1 MSFLIIFIPFVAA
14 LALCRQLSFNA
25 FFKQYGTGFYGKPVD
40 SHFSPYIFAYFIVLR
55 VEMFAIVFSVV
66 GGLGCGIFFGNASY
80 AEAVRVN
87 FILSIIAVIVAILA
101 AIFCRLAVLLQGL
114 LYTLTHCVLMAVFI
128 KCDIDEEEDKEIAS
142 EIGAFACFIME
153 DIFTLRVHLKMLSEV
168 TRTIKPD
175 ADIDAFLARILSLF
189 CGYLEDVRDER
200 KREFIHRQPAYQ
212 LILDLN
218 ARI

>member
-40 SHFSPYIFAYFIVLR
+40 SHFSPYIFAYFIALR

-114 LYTLTHCVLMAVFI
+114 LYTLTHCVLIAVLI

-142 EIGAFACFIME
+142 EIGAFACFIMG

-168 TRTIKPD
+168 TRGIKPE
-175 ADIDAFLARILSLF
+175 ADPDAFLARILSLF
-189 CGYLEDVRDER
+189 CGYLEDVHDER
-200 KREFIHRQPAYQ
+200 KREFIRRQPAYQ
-212 LILDLN
+212 MILDLN
-218 ARI
+218 TRI

>member
-128 KCDIDEEEDKEIAS
+128 KCDIDEEEVDTPHS
-142 EIGAFACFIME
+142 
-153 DIFTLRVHLKMLSEV
+153 
-168 TRTIKPD
+168 
-175 ADIDAFLARILSLF
+175 
-189 CGYLEDVRDER
+189 
-200 KREFIHRQPAYQ
+200 
-212 LILDLN
+212 
-218 ARI
+218 

>member
-40 SHFSPYIFAYFIVLR
+40 GHFSPYIFACFIALR

-114 LYTLTHCVLMAVFI
+114 LYTLSSP
-128 KCDIDEEEDKEIAS
+128 AS
-142 EIGAFACFIME
+142 LSDDLGSQCPDLTPI
-153 DIFTLRVHLKMLSEV
+153 LRK
-168 TRTIKPD
+168 K
-175 ADIDAFLARILSLF
+175 FFLF
-189 CGYLEDVRDER
+189 CTFLY
-200 KREFIHRQPAYQ
+200 
-212 LILDLN
+212 
-218 ARI
+218 